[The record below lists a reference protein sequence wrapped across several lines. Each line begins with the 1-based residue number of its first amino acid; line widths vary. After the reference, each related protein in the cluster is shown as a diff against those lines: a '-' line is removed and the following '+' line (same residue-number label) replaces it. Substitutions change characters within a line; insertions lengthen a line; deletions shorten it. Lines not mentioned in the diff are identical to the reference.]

1 MNSNLEDVVSAIL
14 KEKKDSGSC
23 LGYRSMWKRLKIS
36 HGLKVKRDVVMTAMK
51 IIDPESVDRRK
62 KHRLIRRHY
71 VNPGPNFMWHIDG
84 NDKLKPY
91 GFAIHGC
98 IDGFSRRILWLE
110 VGPSNKN
117 PYIIASYYLN
127 CLRRLKVTPKIIRA
141 DLGTENQVVSFLQTY
156 FRFSDNDCL
165 NGQKSFIFGK
175 SCHNQR
181 IEFWWSILRKQ
192 FNDWWMAIFK
202 DLRDSGKYDE
212 SDPLHCDCLRF
223 CFTRLI
229 RKGLNNIA
237 SEWNQHRLQ
246 VRKQRDFDCA
256 RGIPD
261 ILYFL
266 PEAVNTESFGTA
278 VNDDDINTCYEMYVR
293 ELPNL
298 YGCSEKFLEIVNI
311 IKPNYTQ
318 PENTDQALSLFME
331 LICILNELL

>member
-1 MNSNLEDVVSAIL
+1 
-14 KEKKDSGSC
+14 
-23 LGYRSMWKRLKIS
+23 
-36 HGLKVKRDVVMTAMK
+36 MTAMR
-51 IIDPESVDRRK
+51 IIHPESVVRRK
-62 KHRLIRRHY
+62 KHKLIRRHY
-71 VNPGPNFMWHIDG
+71 VNPGPNFMWHIDS

-141 DLGTENQVVSFLQTY
+141 NLGTENQVVSFLQTY
-156 FRFSDNDCL
+156 FRFSEA
-165 NGQKSFIFGK
+165 IV
-175 SCHNQR
+175 
-181 IEFWWSILRKQ
+181 EMARKAL
-192 FNDWWMAIFK
+192 FLAKVVIIK
-202 DLRDSGKYDE
+202 ELSSGGDLRDSGKYDE

-223 CFTRLI
+223 CFTRLL

-246 VRKQRDFDCA
+246 VRKQREYDCA
-256 RGIPD
+256 QGIPD

-266 PEAVNTESFGTA
+266 PEASNTESFGTA

-298 YGCSEKFLEIVNI
+298 YGCSEKLLEIVNI
-311 IKPNYTQ
+311 IKPNYTH
-318 PENTDQALSLFME
+318 PENTEQALSLFME
-331 LICILNELL
+331 LIRILNEQL